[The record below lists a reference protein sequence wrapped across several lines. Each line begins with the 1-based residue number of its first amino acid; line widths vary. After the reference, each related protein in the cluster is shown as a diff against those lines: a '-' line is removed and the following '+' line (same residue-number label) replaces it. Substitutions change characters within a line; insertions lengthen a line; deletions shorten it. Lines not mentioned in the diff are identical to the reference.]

1 MAATD
6 IYLQGSGIKKTR
18 LRLRFRLRK
27 RILFLNLNLILN
39 LYLKMLYFPK
49 EIYNQ
54 IITHAK
60 EAYPN
65 EGCGA
70 LIGEEHS
77 EFRGDKEPE
86 IAKNVLMVFRMKN
99 INKDRAKDRYEI
111 DPKELL
117 RVEKEAFANGLQ
129 VIGFYHSHPDHP
141 DMPSAFDRERAWPFY
156 SYVIISVKRRKEIS
170 VKSWIF
176 EDEKEP
182 FKEEEVKIVN

>member
-77 EFRGDKEPE
+77 EFRVDKDQE
-86 IAKNVLMVFRMKN
+86 IEKNVLLFLRMKN
-99 INKDRAKDRYEI
+99 IK
-111 DPKELL
+111 KEG
-117 RVEKEAFANGLQ
+117 EKLFLFSLAPCHL
-129 VIGFYHSHPDHP
+129 
-141 DMPSAFDRERAWPFY
+141 
-156 SYVIISVKRRKEIS
+156 
-170 VKSWIF
+170 
-176 EDEKEP
+176 
-182 FKEEEVKIVN
+182 